1 MHFIQSCVPTKAH
14 QLREQHNLTGGDYSH
29 RSEDLVRGALRTQ
42 TAPQSHAPIRKCQLL
57 AHT

>member
-29 RSEDLVRGALRTQ
+29 RSEDLVAEVHSEHRQPLNLMLPFAN
-42 TAPQSHAPIRKCQLL
+42 ANC
-57 AHT
+57 